1 MKNMQKNIVENN
13 KLIVEI
19 DLYKFPEIC
28 DNAMYSIEL
37 TQWRHHFS
45 SFIIKVFFRHCLH
58 KILNHE
64 CMTKSLWNKHQ
75 GTNGWTI

>member
-37 TQWRHHFS
+37 TQ
-45 SFIIKVFFRHCLH
+45 
-58 KILNHE
+58 
-64 CMTKSLWNKHQ
+64 
-75 GTNGWTI
+75 